1 MARIPLVDLG
11 GGSGDGE
18 GGEEWES
25 VLEGG
30 RLPNVLRAISN
41 DPGAAQA
48 FGAFGGWVYAGTS
61 LTPAHRELAYLTA
74 TAVNNCH
81 Y

>member
-11 GGSGDGE
+11 GGD
-18 GGEEWES
+18 GGEAS
-25 VLEGG
+25 GG
-30 RLPNVLRAISN
+30 DELRSLPQLPNILRAIAN
-41 DPGAAQA
+41 NPKATEA
-48 FGAFGGWVYAGTS
+48 FGAFGGWVYGGTS
-61 LTPAHRELAYLTA
+61 LTPAQRELAYLTA